1 VRILVSRT
9 DRIGDLVL
17 STPVFEAIKKHI
29 PGAYT
34 LVMAR
39 KGVIDVISDNPFVDE
54 YITYDPAGIH
64 KGFSGAVALS
74 ETLRQKHID
83 TAVELFMSFYPAL
96 AVRLAG
102 IQRVIGPGSR
112 IYSYLLLTQVIK
124 QHRKESLYNEAAYN
138 LMLLKP
144 LGVDDMDIKPHVYLS
159 DNKDSCE
166 KFLLNQGIK
175 PFSYFV
181 VHPGMGGSAKN
192 LSLDKYIALIRM
204 MVDRY
209 KLPVVVTGSYVD
221 NVIANRITA
230 ELHDNPSVKDMCC
243 ILSLQQL
250 KMVLFFAKA
259 MIGPSTGPM
268 HLSAALGRPTVAL
281 FSPVKVQSATRW
293 SPYLLPNV
301 AIVEPNVECKE
312 QYACDK
318 TCLYYNC
325 MDSIRVEEILEKVEE
340 FITVS

>member
-64 KGFSGAVALS
+64 KGFSGAVAPS

-181 VHPGMGGSAKN
+181 VHSSMRRATSSAEGALPRPGTAAGSVGDHV
-192 LSLDKYIALIRM
+192 LTS
-204 MVDRY
+204 
-209 KLPVVVTGSYVD
+209 D
-221 NVIANRITA
+221 NA
-230 ELHDNPSVKDMCC
+230 ELQRPQS
-243 ILSLQQL
+243 
-250 KMVLFFAKA
+250 
-259 MIGPSTGPM
+259 P
-268 HLSAALGRPTVAL
+268 LG
-281 FSPVKVQSATRW
+281 
-293 SPYLLPNV
+293 
-301 AIVEPNVECKE
+301 
-312 QYACDK
+312 D
-318 TCLYYNC
+318 
-325 MDSIRVEEILEKVEE
+325 
-340 FITVS
+340 